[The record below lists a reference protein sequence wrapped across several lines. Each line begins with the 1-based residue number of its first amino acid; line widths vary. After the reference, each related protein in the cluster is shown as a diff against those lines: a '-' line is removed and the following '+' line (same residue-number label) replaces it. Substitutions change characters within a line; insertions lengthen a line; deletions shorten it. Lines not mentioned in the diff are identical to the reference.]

1 MLFSCAVCTVFCGQI
16 LCMTSISDKIEFN
29 FFLEIKSGLFYVCA
43 LILLSVYGSHLFFLS
58 HYYLDPD
65 IGGITETV
73 A

>member
-1 MLFSCAVCTVFCGQI
+1 
-16 LCMTSISDKIEFN
+16 MTSISDKIEFN
-29 FFLEIKSGLFYVCA
+29 FFLEIKSGLFYVFA
-43 LILLSVYGSHLFFLS
+43 LILCCLFMVLPFSVIFLS

>member
-43 LILLSVYGSHLFFLS
+43 LILLSVYGSHLFFFISLLFRS
-58 HYYLDPD
+58 RHRWDY
-65 IGGITETV
+65 
-73 A
+73 